1 MPRISQDQTQ
11 ERHAFLLDL
20 FRRQPDISSK
30 EAMTGYKDKFGQALN
45 PKTLNELRDQAEAE
59 RNAREDAEPS
69 LPEDHDSHN
78 DAETAGLDH
87 PASED
92 AAARLKAAA
101 NPESSALPAPKP
113 KAKGKGARNIFV
125 DAPKEH
131 LEFLERII
139 QQLQEAGASNLRV
152 DHSTDRWLVLVVD
165 AK

>member
-1 MPRISQDQTQ
+1 MPRISQDQAQ

-30 EAMTGYKDKFGQALN
+30 EAMTSYKEKFGQALN

-59 RNAREDAEPS
+59 REGNGFAEP
-69 LPEDHDSHN
+69 
-78 DAETAGLDH
+78 AETDTENEAEEAAAE
-87 PASED
+87 PAPVED

-101 NPESSALPAPKP
+101 NPDATQPAPKP
-113 KAKGKGARNIFV
+113 KAKAKGSRNVFV

-131 LEFLERII
+131 LEFLERIV
-139 QQLQEAGASNLRV
+139 QQLQEAGAANVRI
-152 DHSTDRWLVLVVD
+152 DHSTERWMVLVVD